1 MIFLNKTKNN
11 TNKQKGFTLIE
22 LMVATSLFVVV
33 ATVSVMALITVKDA
47 NAKAQTKRNVLD
59 NLNFAVENMARNLR
73 VGKNYSCDSDV
84 VILPGRDC
92 NDGTEITFTDYQGD
106 HVTYSLSADANPR
119 IMKKVIGVTNPG
131 RTNAEALPITSPD
144 IQIESL
150 RFIVRGAGATGVP
163 QPFAVIFVEGVAKPG
178 TKLET
183 RFKIQTSAS
192 QRVLDF

>member
-1 MIFLNKTKNN
+1 MTPLNKSKNM
-11 TNKQKGFTLIE
+11 TSRQKGFTLIE

-84 VILPGRDC
+84 VVIPGKDC
-92 NDGTEITFTDYQGD
+92 NGGTKITFTDYQGD
-106 HVTYSLSADANPR
+106 HVTYSLSSDTNLR
-119 IMKKVIGVTNPG
+119 IMKKVIGITNPG

-144 IQIESL
+144 IQIETL
-150 RFIVRGAGATGVP
+150 RFIVRGAATTGAP
-163 QPFAVIFVEGVAKPG
+163 QPFAVIFIEGVAKPG

-192 QRVLDF
+192 QRIIDF